1 MNGRVDENKDLKRAA
16 LSFIVLMGVVSLFSD
31 MTHEGGKSILGAY
44 LSLTGASAAAVGFVS
59 GFGELVGYSLR
70 CATGRLADCTKRY
83 WLLTIVGY
91 AVDLLAVPALALV
104 PENGWLWAAALVV
117 VERAG
122 KAVKKPAKDTLL
134 SFAAAQNGVGRSF
147 ALQEFLDQLGAFLGP
162 VALFAVMYFKG
173 SGDSLTDYRRCF
185 ALLAVPALVTMGLL
199 LAARRLF
206 PRPENFEP
214 DTKKAAVGNFASGK
228 KFTLYIAGISL
239 FALGFM
245 DFAMISMH
253 VSRRGLMSPGALP
266 LLYAAAMGVDAAAA
280 LAFGWLYDRRGMTA
294 LALSALLSF
303 FSSTALEGAGY
314 AVAII
319 VLAVFIALG
328 IVFDMIGVAVTAA
341 DPKPFH
347 SMAAHKEKGAKE
359 AIRLLK
365 NANQV
370 SSFCN
375 DVVGDICGIVSGSTA
390 AVIVVEL
397 QRDLSTTSI
406 LISIAVT
413 ALISGITIGGKAL
426 GKTVAINE
434 CTGVVYRVARL
445 MHTLH
450 LYR

>member
-1 MNGRVDENKDLKRAA
+1 MNEQIDENKGLNRAA

-31 MTHEGGKSILGAY
+31 MTHEGGRSILGAY

-70 CATGRLADCTKRY
+70 CATGRLADRTKRY

-104 PENGWLWAAALVV
+104 PENGWLWAAALII

-134 SFAAAQNGVGRSF
+134 SFAATQNGVGRSF

-185 ALLAVPALVTMGLL
+185 ALLAAPALVTLGLL

-214 DTKKAAVGNFASGK
+214 DTKTGTAGHFAPGK
-228 KFTLYIAGISL
+228 RFTLYIAGISL

-280 LAFGWLYDRRGMTA
+280 LVFGWLYDRWGMKA
-294 LALSALLSF
+294 LALSALLTAP
-303 FSSTALEGAGY
+303 FSALIFLLPGGVALYAGAALWGAGMGAQESILKA
-314 AVAII
+314 AVATLVPKERRSSGYGSFQTAFGVCLFAGGWLMGCLYDRSPAGMAIFSMSAE
-319 VLAVFIALG
+319 LCAAAL
-328 IVFDMIGVAVTAA
+328 FWRTAR
-341 DPKPFH
+341 P
-347 SMAAHKEKGAKE
+347 E
-359 AIRLLK
+359 R
-365 NANQV
+365 
-370 SSFCN
+370 
-375 DVVGDICGIVSGSTA
+375 SG
-390 AVIVVEL
+390 E
-397 QRDLSTTSI
+397 
-406 LISIAVT
+406 
-413 ALISGITIGGKAL
+413 GKA
-426 GKTVAINE
+426 VA
-434 CTGVVYRVARL
+434 
-445 MHTLH
+445 
-450 LYR
+450 

>member
-1 MNGRVDENKDLKRAA
+1 MNERVDENKDLKRAA

-44 LSLTGASAAAVGFVS
+44 LSLTGASAAVVGFVS

-70 CATGRLADCTKRY
+70 CATGRLADRTKRY

-104 PENGWLWAAALVV
+104 PENGWLWAAALIV

-206 PRPENFEP
+206 PQPENFEP

-266 LLYAAAMGVDAAAA
+266 LLYAAAMGAGMGAQESILKAAVATLVPKERRSSGYGSFQTAFGVCLFAGGWLMGCLYDRSPAGMAIFSMSAELGAAA
-280 LAFGWLYDRRGMTA
+280 LFWRTARPERGG
-294 LALSALLSF
+294 
-303 FSSTALEGAGY
+303 EGK
-314 AVAII
+314 
-319 VLAVFIALG
+319 
-328 IVFDMIGVAVTAA
+328 TAA
-341 DPKPFH
+341 
-347 SMAAHKEKGAKE
+347 
-359 AIRLLK
+359 
-365 NANQV
+365 
-370 SSFCN
+370 
-375 DVVGDICGIVSGSTA
+375 
-390 AVIVVEL
+390 
-397 QRDLSTTSI
+397 
-406 LISIAVT
+406 
-413 ALISGITIGGKAL
+413 
-426 GKTVAINE
+426 
-434 CTGVVYRVARL
+434 
-445 MHTLH
+445 
-450 LYR
+450 